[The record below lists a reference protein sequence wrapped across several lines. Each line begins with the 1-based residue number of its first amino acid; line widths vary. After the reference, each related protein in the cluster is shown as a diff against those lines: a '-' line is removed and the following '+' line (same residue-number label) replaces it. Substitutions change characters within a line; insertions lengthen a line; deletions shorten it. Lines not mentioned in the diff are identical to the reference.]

1 MPKEEI
7 SVGEMLF
14 EFRLINRRGERFDR
28 MEAV

>member
-1 MPKEEI
+1 MPKDAV

-14 EFRLINRRGERFDR
+14 EFRLINRWGERFDR